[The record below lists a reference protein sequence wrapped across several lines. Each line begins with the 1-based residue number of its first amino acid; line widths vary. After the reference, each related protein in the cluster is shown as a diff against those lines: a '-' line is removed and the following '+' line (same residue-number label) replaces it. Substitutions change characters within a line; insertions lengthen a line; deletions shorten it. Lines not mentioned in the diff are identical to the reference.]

1 MDCFSAIINYGL
13 KPLAW
18 SVSFNRQLAKLTV
31 REMVMVSTVLALTL
45 LLRLYGLEWGLPS
58 PDRVHSYHPDEITVI
73 GPTLHMNI
81 FAGEMNPH
89 FFNYGSLFLYAVYFA
104 RLLRRRLWL
113 P

>member
-1 MDCFSAIINYGL
+1 MKVQAERIVEVNVR
-13 KPLAW
+13 KT
-18 SVSFNRQLAKLTV
+18 AKLTV

-104 RLLRRRLWL
+104 RLLRRGLWL